1 MVRRQELLLQGTAL
15 PMCYCDV
22 EVYELHRSQL
32 MNLTKMILPFGQAY
46 YFCLEGGEVLNKNLY
61 RRGGAVLW
69 SNPLVKHALRTC
81 IANK

>member
-1 MVRRQELLLQGTAL
+1 
-15 PMCYCDV
+15 MCYCDV

-61 RRGGAVLW
+61 RGGGAVL
-69 SNPLVKHALRTC
+69 
-81 IANK
+81 